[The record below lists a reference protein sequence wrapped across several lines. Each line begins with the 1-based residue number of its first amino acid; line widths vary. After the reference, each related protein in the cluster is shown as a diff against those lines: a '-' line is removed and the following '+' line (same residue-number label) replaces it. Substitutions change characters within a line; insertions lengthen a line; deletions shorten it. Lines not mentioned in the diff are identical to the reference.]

1 MQPTQRW
8 KLVIRSVI
16 PITGPPPFVSIR
28 TTIMLMALIRPF
40 FPIPRTSMGVLF
52 RICFV
57 RGFFPVSMASF
68 LTVFSPIFWDP
79 FIMVILPFHWYL
91 SMGVPWPTHT
101 ALFTVMIFPL
111 LGAPFAKAIF
121 FAPRTPPVAVFFSLQ
136 RATPARAFF
145 PVYGA
150 PISSRGRWDLNS
162 IWEMRGLAIC
172 LIRFSKRH

>member
-121 FAPRTPPVAVFFSLQ
+121 FAPRTPPVAVFSLQ

-150 PISSRGRWDLNS
+150 PISSRGWWDLNS